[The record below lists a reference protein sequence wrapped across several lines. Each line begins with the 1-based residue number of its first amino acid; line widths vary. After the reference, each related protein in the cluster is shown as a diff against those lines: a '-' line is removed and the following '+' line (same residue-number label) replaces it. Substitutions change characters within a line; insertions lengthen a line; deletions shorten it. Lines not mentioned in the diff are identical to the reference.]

1 MNISRIRQM
10 ATQGDMST
18 NALRYLL
25 DCHGECEHL
34 DFKESIELGSDY
46 GCACF
51 ARDVLGMKNVG
62 GGYIVVGVQDKTW
75 IPTGLGSRLLFD
87 TKSLRDKVRK
97 GTGLDIEVDIV
108 QQEAFINGAVRL
120 FALILVRS
128 AIKRS
133 KLRVP
138 SVARI
143 NFKQSENW
151 GIRQGDIYVRVS
163 DSTKRIESDVE
174 LQNLLDDLEAR
185 YQEEELTQANT
196 IPSPFAVESGLF
208 RLLPRE
214 YATFVGREKY
224 KPLVR
229 KAIEG
234 DPRIWI
240 VNLYGPGGVGKS
252 ALATWLA
259 YEYHQEQ
266 KTFEAILQLSAKDLE
281 LSTEEGIRHLRP
293 TLFSLEDFL
302 DRVLHLFEH
311 GEYCESDMD
320 KRKEVV
326 TEILS
331 AYRALLILDNME
343 SINDGRIMEFVR
355 GLPPESK
362 TKVLLTSRRRT
373 SEWEYPIQ
381 VTEFDEQEVSQF
393 VQVRN
398 AEMGLDLP
406 VKDVATMRK
415 IGTMSGGL
423 PLAIQWTLGEYAKTR
438 DLSNILSR
446 ALTPDSPLLEFSF
459 RNSWNVLDEF
469 AQQALAVLSIFENPP
484 TVQEWRTALDW
495 PVERLDKAVASLIE
509 VTFITER
516 TEQKTGKVVYSA
528 LPITM
533 TFARNELAKMG
544 GLEAQARLRYQG
556 FRNRMELATV
566 ETRQYSDLF
575 ERFEAKTDTQKK
587 ALILCRMAEGQ
598 ARSLGYQAASE
609 YYKQALEI
617 DPRSVYALV
626 SFGLFKMEL
635 GNYGEAIEVMKQA
648 SQYCTKKTGYYV
660 YFSLARVYDHIR
672 DRSNRI
678 QCLRKA
684 LEYEPSHTIG
694 RHSLGVA
701 LSQSG
706 DFDEALRIFED
717 IVHEELARREG
728 PSESLVYA
736 YKTKIITLQRAK
748 RDVEAKE
755 VLQSAIK
762 ELEKYEST
770 KYLVRRLEDL
780 ADV

>member
-18 NALRYLL
+18 NTLRYLL

-34 DFKESIELGSDY
+34 DFKESIELDSDY
-46 GCACF
+46 ACACF

-75 IPTGLGSRLLFD
+75 IPTGLESRLLFD
-87 TKSLRDKVRK
+87 TKLLRDKARK
-97 GTGLDIEVDIV
+97 GTGLEIEVDIV
-108 QQEAFINGAVRL
+108 QHEVFINGAVRL

-138 SVARI
+138 SVVKI
-143 NFKQSENW
+143 NFKQNEKW
-151 GIRQGDIYVRVS
+151 GIRQGDIYVRIS
-163 DSTKRIESDVE
+163 DSTKRIETDVE

-185 YQEEELTQANT
+185 YQEEELSQANA

-214 YATFVGREKY
+214 YTTFVGREKY
-224 KPLVR
+224 KLSLREAVER
-229 KAIEG
+229 

-240 VNLYGPGGVGKS
+240 INLYGPGGVGKS

-259 YEYHQEQ
+259 YEYYRAQNI
-266 KTFEAILQLSAKDLE
+266 FEAILQLSAKDLE
-281 LSTEEGIRHLRP
+281 LSTEEGIRHLHP
-293 TLFSLEDFL
+293 TLFSLENFL

-311 GEYCESDMD
+311 GEYCVSDID
-320 KRKEVV
+320 KRKKVV

-343 SINDGRIMEFVR
+343 TISDGRIMEFIR

-381 VTEFDEQEVSQF
+381 VAEFDEQEVSEF
-393 VQVRN
+393 VRVRS
-398 AEMGLDLP
+398 AEMGLDFP
-406 VKDVATMRK
+406 VKDVAIMRK
-415 IGTMSGGL
+415 ICAVSGGL
-423 PLAIQWTLGEYAKTR
+423 PLAIQWTLGEYAKTK
-438 DLSNILSR
+438 LCNILSR

-459 RNSWNVLDEF
+459 RNSWNILDEF

-484 TVQEWRTALDW
+484 TFQEWRTALDW
-495 PVERLDKAVASLIE
+495 PVELLDKPIASLIE

-516 TEQKTGKVVYSA
+516 TEERTSKLVYSA

-533 TFARNELAKMG
+533 SFARNELAKMG
-544 GLEAQARLRYQG
+544 DLETHARLRYQG
-556 FRNRMELATV
+556 YRNRMELATV
-566 ETRQYSDLF
+566 ETHQYSDLF
-575 ERFEAKTDTQKK
+575 QKFEAKTETQKK

-598 ARSLGYQAASE
+598 ARSLGYKTASE
-609 YYKQALEI
+609 YYKQALEM
-617 DPRSVYALV
+617 DPRSVYAFV
-626 SFGLFKMEL
+626 SYGLFKMEL
-635 GNYGEAIEVMKQA
+635 GNYGEAIEAMNKA

-660 YFSLARVYDHIR
+660 YFSLARVYDQIR
-672 DRSNRI
+672 DRSSRI
-678 QCLRKA
+678 RCLRKA
-684 LEYEPSHTIG
+684 LEYEPSHMIG

-706 DFDEALRIFED
+706 NFNEALSIFED
-717 IVHEELARREG
+717 IIHEELSRPDG
-728 PSESLVYA
+728 PTESLVYA
-736 YKTKIITLQRAK
+736 YNTKIITLQRAK
-748 RDVEAKE
+748 RDIEAKE
-755 VLQSAIK
+755 ALQSAMK
-762 ELEKYEST
+762 ELKKHEST
-770 KYLVRRLEDL
+770 KCLVQRLVDL
-780 ADV
+780 ADA

>member
-1 MNISRIRQM
+1 M

-25 DCHGECEHL
+25 ECHGECEHL
-34 DFKESIELGSDY
+34 DFKEGIELKSDY

-51 ARDVLGMKNVG
+51 AKDSLGMKNVG

-75 IPTGLGSRLLFD
+75 IPIGLDRRLLFD
-87 TKSLRDKVRK
+87 TKLLRDKIRK
-97 GTGLDIEVDIV
+97 GTGLEIEVDIV
-108 QQEAFINGAVRL
+108 QHEVFINGPYRL

-143 NFKQSENW
+143 NFKQNENW
-151 GIRQGDIYVRVS
+151 GIRQGDIFIRIG
-163 DSTKRIESDVE
+163 DTTKRIESDVE
-174 LQNLLDDLEAR
+174 LQNLLDDLETR
-185 YQEEELTQANT
+185 YQEEELILANA
-196 IPSPFAVESGLF
+196 IPSPFAVESGLY

-224 KPLVR
+224 KSLLR
-229 KAIEG
+229 KAVEG

-240 VNLYGPGGVGKS
+240 INLYGPGGVGKS

-259 YEYHQEQ
+259 YEYYQDQ
-266 KTFEAILQLSAKDLE
+266 KAFEAILQLSAKDLE

-311 GEYCESDMD
+311 GEYCEADID

-343 SINDGRIMEFVR
+343 TISDGRIMEFVR
-355 GLPPESK
+355 GLPPENK
-362 TKVLLTSRRRT
+362 TKVLLTSRKRT

-381 VTEFDEQEVSQF
+381 VTEFDEQEVSEF
-393 VQVRN
+393 VKVRN
-398 AEMGLDLP
+398 AELGLDLP
-406 VKDVATMRK
+406 VKNAAIMRK
-415 IGTMSGGL
+415 IGSMSGGL

-438 DLSNILSR
+438 DLDNILSR

-459 RNSWNVLDEF
+459 RNSWNSLDEF
-469 AQQALAVLSIFENPP
+469 SQQALAILSIFENPP
-484 TVQEWRTALDW
+484 TAQEWRTALDW
-495 PVERLDKAVASLIE
+495 PLERLDKAIASLIE

-516 TEQKTGKVVYSA
+516 TEQRTGKLVYSS

-544 GLEAQARLRYQG
+544 DLETQARLRYQG
-556 FRNRMELATV
+556 YRNRMELATV

-575 ERFEAKTDTQKK
+575 ERFEAKTDIQKK

-598 ARSLGYQAASE
+598 ARSLGYQTASE
-609 YYKQALEI
+609 YYKQALEL

-626 SFGLFKMEL
+626 SNGLFKMEL
-635 GNYGEAIEVMKQA
+635 GNFGEAIDLMKQA

-660 YFSLARVYDHIR
+660 YFSFARVYDQIR
-672 DRSNRI
+672 DRPHRI
-678 QCLRKA
+678 NCLRRA
-684 LEYEPSHTIG
+684 LEYEPTHTIG

-706 DFDEALRIFED
+706 NFDEALGIFEG
-717 IVHEELARREG
+717 IINEELARSDG

-736 YKTKIITLQRAK
+736 YTTKIITLKRANRIIETK
-748 RDVEAKE
+748 EA
-755 VLQSAIK
+755 LQIAMK
-762 ELEKYEST
+762 ELEKHEST
-770 KYLVRRLEDL
+770 KYLVSRLDDL
-780 ADV
+780 VDA